1 MNSIMY
7 KYLYCKVTVNKV
19 DIYEITFCASK
30 RYMLGLSP
38 IQSAE
43 ADRPWLRSDETYTH
57 THTHTFPRLSMA
69 GKMDSTSRVF
79 IQAY

>member
-43 ADRPWLRSDETYTH
+43 ADRP
-57 THTHTFPRLSMA
+57 
-69 GKMDSTSRVF
+69 
-79 IQAY
+79 